1 MSAPILVLD
10 SKSPFFWRNSSINGG
25 VSFWSD
31 SKIAPFDSFNGKVDG
46 WSFNTYMTPSSY
58 PSNCGPIFSRIRQME
73 RDEYYK
79 IKQTDDYGFYWKC
92 SEDEARAFMKENYP
106 SLYQIYLETY
116 CTV

>member
-1 MSAPILVLD
+1 MSAKILVLD
-10 SKSPFFWRNSSINGG
+10 SQSPFFWRNSSINAG
-25 VSFWSD
+25 VSFWSNP
-31 SKIAPFDSFNGKVDG
+31 KIAPLNSFNGKVNG
-46 WSFNTYMTPSSY
+46 WSFNTSMTPSSY
-58 PSNCGPIFSRIRQME
+58 PSNCGPIFCSISQDE

-79 IKQTDDYGFYWKC
+79 NKQEDDYGFCWKC